1 MQVLSL
7 LVPLT
12 KENMMVNN
20 SQSSMD
26 TKIEDINVKI
36 VKNEGKIVK
45 NTDSIS
51 DVKSIV
57 EGHSAEISS
66 LSEAEERQEK
76 RTESLDNMNS
86 QPLVSKTGT
95 NVIGKPKFEMLI
107 TNKSFK
113 TLGPLSVALSV
124 CMKLYKKIH

>member
-20 SQSSMD
+20 SQRLSSMD

-76 RTESLDNMNS
+76 RTTAQQQE
-86 QPLVSKTGT
+86 
-95 NVIGKPKFEMLI
+95 
-107 TNKSFK
+107 
-113 TLGPLSVALSV
+113 
-124 CMKLYKKIH
+124 LYKGREGKGRKSTVKLGSGPR